1 MESSTG
7 NYYLLAKGAEST
19 PGREHATVSPLG
31 INPVG
36 PANHLGTT
44 TQEDGFA

>member
-1 MESSTG
+1 MESSTED
-7 NYYLLAKGAEST
+7 YYLLAKGAEST
-19 PGREHATVSPLG
+19 SGRERAIVSPLG

-44 TQEDGFA
+44 LQKDGFT